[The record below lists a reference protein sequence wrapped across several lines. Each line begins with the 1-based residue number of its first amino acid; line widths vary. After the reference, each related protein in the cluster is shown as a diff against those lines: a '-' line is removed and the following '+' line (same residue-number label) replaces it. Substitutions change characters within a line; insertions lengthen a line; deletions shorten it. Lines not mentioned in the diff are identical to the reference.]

1 MAEHPAVR
9 AVIALGSNTGD
20 RLAHLRRAAQEVE
33 RRGLLRDIRCSSVY
47 ETPPERPADGGAFAN
62 AVMSGDTRLAAPA
75 LLRALLEVEASLG
88 RVRAAGMHGG
98 PRSIDLDLVLFGDQV
113 IDAPG
118 LHVPHPRFA
127 ERAFVLVPLAEV
139 EPSRIDPRNGRPVHS
154 LLAALAPCS
163 LPRLGSL
170 RK

>member
-1 MAEHPAVR
+1 MAR

-20 RLAHLRRAAQEVE
+20 RLARLQRAALEVE
-33 RRGLLRDIRCSSVY
+33 HRGLLRDIRCSSVY

-62 AVMSGDTRLAAPA
+62 AVMSGDTTLGPTA

-88 RVRAAGMHGG
+88 RTRTTGVHGG

-113 IDAPG
+113 VDAPG
-118 LHVPHPRFA
+118 LRVPHPRFA
-127 ERAFVLVPLAEV
+127 ERAFVLVPLVEV
-139 EPSRIDPRNGRPVHS
+139 EPARIDPRTGRSVHS
-154 LLAALAPCS
+154 LLAALPPVS
-163 LPRLGSL
+163 LPRLGPL